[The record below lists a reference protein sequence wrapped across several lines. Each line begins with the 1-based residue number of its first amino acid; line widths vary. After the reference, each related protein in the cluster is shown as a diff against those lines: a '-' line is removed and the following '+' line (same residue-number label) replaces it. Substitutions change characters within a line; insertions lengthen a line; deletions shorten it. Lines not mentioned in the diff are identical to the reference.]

1 MKQSRSGF
9 DLWRDRNFALLAG
22 GGVIS
27 FVGTQA
33 QDIAIPLLLLS
44 VTGSPS
50 RTGAILAIGTATP
63 LLVGLVSGALVDR
76 WDRKRT
82 MIVAD
87 SVRAGLAL
95 SIALALL
102 VDAMSVGHLL
112 VAIIGEEIFGTI
124 FIIAGA
130 AALANVVSPERL
142 PDAMGQRQAAT
153 SGVRVVGS
161 SLGGIL
167 YGISRSVPFV
177 VNGAS
182 FLLSAAALGGV
193 RMRFQSAQR
202 ASRRSVLADVTEG
215 IRFLLDQP
223 LLRDLTLVAAADRL
237 RYAGGYLV
245 IVLLAQ
251 NLGAS
256 PGAIGMVF
264 SAAAIGAVAGS
275 VVAGRVQSRFSVS
288 RITVMMLWLNAF
300 MFPLYA
306 LAPSVIWLGVV
317 AAAESIVIPVHG
329 VALGSFRLK
338 ATPDRL
344 RGRVTSAVETIMG
357 IARPLGVFVA
367 GLLLAQIGARPTTFL
382 LTAWLVLIATVT
394 TVNPHVRKNN
404 ARGL

>member
-1 MKQSRSGF
+1 MKQWRSGF

-50 RTGAILAIGTATP
+50 RTGAILGIGTATP
-63 LLVGLVSGALVDR
+63 LLVGFVSGAFVDR

-95 SIALALL
+95 SITFALF

-112 VAIIGEEIFGTI
+112 LAIIGEELFGTI

-161 SLGGIL
+161 SLGRDPVWNL
-167 YGISRSVPFV
+167 AERPVRRQRSVLP
-177 VNGAS
+177 
-182 FLLSAAALGGV
+182 ALGGV

-202 ASRRSVLADVTEG
+202 ASRRPVLADVTEG
-215 IRFLLDQP
+215 IRFLIDQP

-251 NLGAS
+251 NLGPHPARLEWS
-256 PGAIGMVF
+256 
-264 SAAAIGAVAGS
+264 S
-275 VVAGRVQSRFSVS
+275 VRPQSV
-288 RITVMMLWLNAF
+288 
-300 MFPLYA
+300 P
-306 LAPSVIWLGVV
+306 
-317 AAAESIVIPVHG
+317 
-329 VALGSFRLK
+329 
-338 ATPDRL
+338 
-344 RGRVTSAVETIMG
+344 
-357 IARPLGVFVA
+357 
-367 GLLLAQIGARPTTFL
+367 
-382 LTAWLVLIATVT
+382 
-394 TVNPHVRKNN
+394 
-404 ARGL
+404 